1 MYIALATSW
10 SLFCGTTRY
19 LSLATAAFHFCAP
32 LASNARISPLAVATT
47 TVRSPAPTPADSP
60 ALLAWMLASK
70 VTGNAIGTRPALQ
83 LGVLLVVVAVQM
95 VSLGLLAELVVNLRR
110 RRRLEASADGDLL
123 EP

>member
-1 MYIALATSW
+1 MTHRERLHGSSKFGRARFWRGFLDLVTVKFLTTYTARPFH
-10 SLFCGTTRY
+10 LFGG
-19 LSLATAAFHFCAP
+19 LGFV
-32 LASNARISPLAVATT
+32 IGAVG
-47 TVRSPAPTPADSP
+47 S